1 MITMFRA
8 IAFAL
13 REGFAPR
20 GYAFASG
27 VATLPGRDAVLCPV
41 VGAA

>member
-1 MITMFRA
+1 MIAMFRA

-13 REGFAPR
+13 SEGFAPR

-27 VATLPGRDAVLCPV
+27 IATLPGGGAIMCPNAE
-41 VGAA
+41 AA